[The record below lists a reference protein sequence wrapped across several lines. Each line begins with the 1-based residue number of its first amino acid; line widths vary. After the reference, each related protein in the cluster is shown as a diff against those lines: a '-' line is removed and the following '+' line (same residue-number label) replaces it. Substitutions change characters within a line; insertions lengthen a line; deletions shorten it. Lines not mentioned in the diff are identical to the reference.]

1 MPSTAVLERKKQM
14 VADLSERIKNSC
26 AGVVVDYKGINV
38 EDDTKLR
45 KELREAGVEYT
56 VVKNTI
62 LGRAVEDAGL
72 AGLENVLEGTTAIAT
87 SADDYVASA
96 RILQKFADSHDN
108 FSLKSGYLDGE
119 VISMEKLVALAKLP
133 SREVLLATVCSVFN
147 APIAAF
153 ARGVQA
159 IVDKG
164 GVEACESAA
173 NEDTPAEEA
182 EAPAEAPAE
191 ETASEKVTAIVEE
204 LKTLTVLELSE
215 LVSAVEEE
223 FGVSAAAA
231 VAVAAPAEGGAAAA
245 DEKTEFDVVLA
256 EVGANKIQVIKA
268 VREATGLGLK
278 EAKEIVD
285 NAPKA
290 VKEAVPTA
298 DAEALK
304 AKLEEAGAKV
314 ELK

>member
-45 KELREAGVEYT
+45 KELREAGVEYS
-56 VVKNTI
+56 VVKNSI

-72 AGLENVLEGTTAIAT
+72 EGLESVLEGTTAIAT
-87 SADDYVASA
+87 SADDVASA

-164 GVEACESAA
+164 GVEACEPAA
-173 NEDTPAEEA
+173 KEEAPAEEA

-191 ETASEKVTAIVEE
+191 ETAE
-204 LKTLTVLELSE
+204 
-215 LVSAVEEE
+215 
-223 FGVSAAAA
+223 
-231 VAVAAPAEGGAAAA
+231 
-245 DEKTEFDVVLA
+245 
-256 EVGANKIQVIKA
+256 
-268 VREATGLGLK
+268 
-278 EAKEIVD
+278 
-285 NAPKA
+285 
-290 VKEAVPTA
+290 
-298 DAEALK
+298 
-304 AKLEEAGAKV
+304 
-314 ELK
+314 